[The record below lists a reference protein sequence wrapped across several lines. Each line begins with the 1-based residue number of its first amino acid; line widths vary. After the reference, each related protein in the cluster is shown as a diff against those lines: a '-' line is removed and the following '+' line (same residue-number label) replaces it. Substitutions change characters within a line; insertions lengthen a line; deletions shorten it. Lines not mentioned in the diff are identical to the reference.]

1 LSDSTDTGI
10 TVGEMP
16 AGDQSIATSPD
27 TTAAFIGRAL
37 CGPVNHPVAV
47 GSFSEFSRR
56 FGGHWRLS
64 SLGPAVEQFF
74 AHGGRR
80 AIVVRVANGA
90 RGARLTLPAGNAG
103 LTLAALSPGAGE
115 TFRASV
121 DYDGIDGRPGT
132 DGSRFNLT
140 VQRLSPRTRLIDDQ
154 EIFRGLTCD
163 DDAENNVRDRLL
175 TSRLVRVAGPLPE
188 YRPDAT
194 RSGGADRA
202 VSYAPAD
209 EPGTDGQPLT
219 DYDLI
224 GSARDY
230 TGLFALE
237 GAAHFSFLYAPPMG
251 GGRDPGPAFLMAAER
266 YCQRRGAMLIV
277 DPPSGCRSFSE
288 LDLALRRDGFRS
300 PQLLTYFPR
309 MTDRRRPD
317 DGVLPVGGALAG
329 ILARNDESGHVWMS
343 PAEGAAFLRDLRP
356 TVELDDAEAAALHRH
371 GVQTLRRGDDRRVR
385 PTGNVAF
392 TGSVFGGARCLG
404 TERLIQFVLHRV
416 ERSTRWVLFRRSERT
431 LWQAVERR
439 VGDFMQALEA
449 DGAFAGRGGA
459 AWFVRCNSSTNTA
472 AQQGRPSVG
481 LIIGFRPAGETEML
495 VWSLVQEPAG
505 ARISPAA
512 FAGASAA
519 AG

>member
-1 LSDSTDTGI
+1 
-10 TVGEMP
+10 MP
-16 AGDQSIATSPD
+16 AEDQSIPTGPD

-37 CGPVNHPVAV
+37 CGPVNHPVTV

-188 YRPDAT
+188 CRPDAT

-356 TVELDDAEAAALHRH
+356 TVELDDAEAAALHRRAVPRH
-371 GVQTLRRGDDRRVR
+371 RAADPVR
-385 PTGNVAF
+385 PPSRRAVHALGAVPAQRAYVVA
-392 TGSVFGGARCLG
+392 GGRTPGRRFHAGAGGGR
-404 TERLIQFVLHRV
+404 RLRGPGRRRLVRALQFLH
-416 ERSTRWVLFRRSERT
+416 
-431 LWQAVERR
+431 QY
-439 VGDFMQALEA
+439 G
-449 DGAFAGRGGA
+449 
-459 AWFVRCNSSTNTA
+459 
-472 AQQGRPSVG
+472 
-481 LIIGFRPAGETEML
+481 RPAGTAVGRPHHRL
-495 VWSLVQEPAG
+495 PARRRDGDAGVVAG
-505 ARISPAA
+505 AGTGRGADQPRGLRRRQRRGGLKTARIRRGRAA
-512 FAGASAA
+512 P
-519 AG
+519 

>member
-1 LSDSTDTGI
+1 
-10 TVGEMP
+10 MP

-90 RGARLTLPAGNAG
+90 RGARLTLPAGDAG

-121 DYDGIDGRPGT
+121 DYDGIDGRPGA

-154 EIFRGLTCD
+154 EIFRGLTC
-163 DDAENNVRDRLL
+163 AEGGDNNVRDRLL
-175 TSRLVRVAGPLPE
+175 TSRLVRVAGPLPGC
-188 YRPDAT
+188 RPDAT
-194 RSGGADRA
+194 RSGGADRV
-202 VSYAPAD
+202 VSYVQAG

-356 TVELDDAEAAALHRH
+356 AAELDDTQAAALHRH

-385 PTGNVAF
+385 PTGDVTF
-392 TGSVFGGARCLG
+392 TGSIFGGARRLG
-404 TERLIQFVLHRV
+404 TERLVQFVLHRI
-416 ERSTRWVLFRRSERT
+416 ERSTRWVLFRRSERG

-439 VGDFMQALEA
+439 AGEFMQALEA
-449 DGAFAGRGGA
+449 AGAFEGQGPG

-472 AQQGRPSVG
+472 AQQGRASVG
-481 LIIGFRPAGETEML
+481 LILGFRPAGEAEMR
-495 VWSLVQEPAG
+495 VWSLVHEPG
-505 ARISPAA
+505 GVRLSPAA